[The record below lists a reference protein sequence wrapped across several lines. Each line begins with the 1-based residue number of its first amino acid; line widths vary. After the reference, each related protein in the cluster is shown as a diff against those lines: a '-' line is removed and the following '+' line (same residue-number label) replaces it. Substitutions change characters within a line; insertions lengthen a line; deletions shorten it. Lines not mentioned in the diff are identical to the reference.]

1 MRREFFSIWDL
12 NGDYITAVAMQ
23 VVSGLSVRVGNAVR
37 KANRTMV
44 TRGLQWYLRDLR
56 TTHLRLVRWW
66 HGGNVE
72 RITFVLFKL
81 RPAT

>member
-37 KANRTMV
+37 KANRTVV
-44 TRGLQWYLRDLR
+44 TRDL
-56 TTHLRLVRWW
+56 
-66 HGGNVE
+66 
-72 RITFVLFKL
+72 
-81 RPAT
+81 